1 MELVDL
7 LEYNFNSSDCAVIE
21 NDISYSYRQLGAAVR
36 SFEEYYVNNDIQ
48 RVMLSLP
55 QSFLAYA
62 AMLAAYLTKTIYCPI
77 DIDAPVMRKA
87 YFIEK
92 FKPELILTQKT
103 TELPD
108 DVNSLI
114 TDIEEFRLSGSSDA
128 DFVHPSGEIIA
139 CEARLNQIAY
149 VIFTSGST
157 GYPKGVAVSRRV
169 LENFVGFG
177 LDEYRITNKD
187 IWGQFSKLSF
197 DLSTFDVFVAA
208 AGRAALV
215 PIASKGLK
223 LLPAQ
228 MIDKYKITYWH
239 SVPSVM
245 DLINFNALKEYS
257 LQSLRIMNF
266 AGEALFPHTVRK
278 LFLANKNLRI
288 YNVFGHTETTFA
300 MYQRLEAHNYE
311 QYFDSTVSIGKPIPN
326 YKVYL
331 RNVKNG
337 IGEIVISGFIADG
350 YLGENDSKA
359 FQTLEKDGTAE
370 YSFLSGDYG
379 YYSGEKLYF
388 WGRTDTQIKHKGNRI
403 DLNEIDNAFRTW
415 GYNSA
420 TVYYQSKII
429 SFVSGTND
437 DEGMITEYLRMQL
450 PDYYIPQKIIF
461 LPKMLYN
468 ASNKIDKKSLIE
480 LLEKNK

>member
-1 MELVDL
+1 M
-7 LEYNFNSSDCAVIE
+7 
-21 NDISYSYRQLGAAVR
+21 
-36 SFEEYYVNNDIQ
+36 
-48 RVMLSLP
+48 
-55 QSFLAYA
+55 
-62 AMLAAYLTKTIYCPI
+62 
-77 DIDAPVMRKA
+77 
-87 YFIEK
+87 
-92 FKPELILTQKT
+92 
-103 TELPD
+103 
-108 DVNSLI
+108 
-114 TDIEEFRLSGSSDA
+114 
-128 DFVHPSGEIIA
+128 
-139 CEARLNQIAY
+139 
-149 VIFTSGST
+149 
-157 GYPKGVAVSRRV
+157 
-169 LENFVGFG
+169 
-177 LDEYRITNKD
+177 
-187 IWGQFSKLSF
+187 
-197 DLSTFDVFVAA
+197 
-208 AGRAALV
+208 
-215 PIASKGLK
+215 
-223 LLPAQ
+223 
-228 MIDKYKITYWH
+228 
-239 SVPSVM
+239 
-245 DLINFNALKEYS
+245 INFDSLKKNS

-278 LFLANKNLRI
+278 LFLVNENLRI

-311 QYFDSTVSIGKPIPN
+311 KYFDSTVSIGKPIPN

-331 RNVKNG
+331 RNVKDG

-403 DLNEIDNAFRTW
+403 DLNEIDNAFRIW

-420 TVYYQSKII
+420 TVYYQNKII

-437 DEGMITEYLRMQL
+437 AEEMIKEHLRMQL
-450 PDYYIPQKIIF
+450 PDYYIPQKIIL
-461 LPKMLYN
+461 LPNMLYN